1 MEVIKR
7 IVSRKNF
14 RIYNIPESFG
24 EKAEVIILPYQE
36 EKNLTDLNESF
47 YLMKAQEQNGSV
59 SMLNEPEEDAWN
71 DL

>member
-14 RIYNIPESFG
+14 RIYNIPDSFG
-24 EKAEVIILPYQE
+24 EKAEVIIFPYQE
-36 EKNLTDLNESF
+36 EKNLLDHNESF

>member
-1 MEVIKR
+1 MEAIKR

-14 RIYNIPESFG
+14 KTYNIPDSFG
-24 EKAEVIILPYQE
+24 EKAEVIILPFQE
-36 EKNLTDLNESF
+36 GKNLSDLNESF

-59 SMLNEPEEDAWN
+59 SMFNEPEEDAWN

>member
-14 RIYNIPESFG
+14 RTYNIPDSFG
-24 EKAEVIILPYQE
+24 EKAEVIIFPYQE
-36 EKNLTDLNESF
+36 EKNLTDQNESF

>member
-36 EKNLTDLNESF
+36 GKNQTEHNESL

>member
-14 RIYNIPESFG
+14 RAYNIPDSFG
-24 EKAEVIILPYQE
+24 NKAEIIILPYRE
-36 EKNLTDLNESF
+36 GENLAAEDESL

-59 SMLNEPEEDAWN
+59 NMLNEPEEDVWN
-71 DL
+71 EL

>member
-7 IVSRKNF
+7 IVSRNNF

-36 EKNLTDLNESF
+36 EKNLSDLNESF
-47 YLMKAQEQNGSV
+47 YMMKAQEQNGSV